1 MLGSVGDSKCLSY
14 AVQEAKINKR
24 NKHLADAF
32 DGSWQKSG
40 HISLLVVVTT
50 VNVSDIN

>member
-1 MLGSVGDSKCLSY
+1 MPVSY

-24 NKHLADAF
+24 NKHLADA

-40 HISLLVVVTT
+40 HTSLLAVVTSG
-50 VNVSDIN
+50 NVTDIN

>member
-1 MLGSVGDSKCLSY
+1 MPTCY
-14 AVQEAKINKR
+14 AVQEAKINEI

-40 HISLLVVVTT
+40 NTSLLVFVTT
-50 VNVSDIN
+50 GNVSDIK